1 MIAFVRGCIHQTGPG
16 MAVVDVGGVGYRVF
30 VTERCAANLSV
41 GEEVLLYTHYR
52 VREDEASLY
61 GFLSPEERDWFE
73 LLMGV
78 SGVGPK
84 GALQILSATE
94 PSVFAQAIAE
104 EDVGFLCTL
113 PGVGRKTAQRL
124 VVELKDK
131 IGALQGR
138 IQPAAD
144 RMVSRLAE
152 AAGAGVS
159 NDVVEALVTLGYNE
173 RQAAAVV
180 QETIRAHPDAGVEEV
195 LRWCLRQLAP

>member
-1 MIAFVRGCIHQTGPG
+1 

-41 GEEVLLYTHYR
+41 GQEVLLYTHHR
-52 VREDEASLY
+52 VREDEWSLY

-84 GALQILSATE
+84 GAMQILSATE
-94 PSVFAQAIAE
+94 PAAFAQAIAD

-131 IGALQGR
+131 IGPLQGR
-138 IQPAAD
+138 IQPTAKPMA
-144 RMVSRLAE
+144 SRPAE
-152 AAGAGVS
+152 AAGSGVAA
-159 NDVVEALVTLGYNE
+159 DVIEALVTLGYNE

-180 QETIRAHPDAGVEEV
+180 QETLRAHPEAGVEDV